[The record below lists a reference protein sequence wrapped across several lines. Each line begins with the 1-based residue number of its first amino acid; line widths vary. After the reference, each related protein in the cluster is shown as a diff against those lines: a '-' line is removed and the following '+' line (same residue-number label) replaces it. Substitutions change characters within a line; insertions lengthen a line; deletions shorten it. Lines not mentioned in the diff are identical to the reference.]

1 MKTYE
6 IVMLAL
12 LIVMEVPAAV
22 ILALD
27 LRRAFKEEKE
37 NGV

>member
-1 MKTYE
+1 MKPYE
-6 IVMLAL
+6 IWMLVL

-27 LRRAFKEEKE
+27 LRRAWRDRDREC
-37 NGV
+37 